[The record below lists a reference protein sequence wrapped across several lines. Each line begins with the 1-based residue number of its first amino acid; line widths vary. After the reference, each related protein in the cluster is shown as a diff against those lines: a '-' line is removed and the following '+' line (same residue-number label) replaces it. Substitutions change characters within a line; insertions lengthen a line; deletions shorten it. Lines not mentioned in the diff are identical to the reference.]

1 MWIETTL
8 RIAMLTVAALGAP
21 AADRVAAQVVPPPA
35 DVLMFSREG
44 CPHCAAAKLFLADLG
59 RRRPQLRFEIRDVAR
74 DTAALGALHAL
85 AAQHQLAT
93 IGVPTFVVNGHV
105 LVGFQSAETT
115 GRAIE
120 ARLPL
125 RRESAAAAADA
136 CTIDVA
142 SADCAPDPGKASAI
156 DLPVFG
162 RLRVEEIGLPAIT
175 IAIGLIDGFNP
186 CAMWVLLFLLSILV
200 GLRNRAR
207 MFAIGGVFVLTSGVA
222 YFAFMAAWL
231 NVFLLIG
238 MVRWVQ
244 VTLGLVA
251 IGMALLNL
259 KDFVAFGR
267 GFSLGIPQSAKPGLY
282 ARTRALLRAQSLPA
296 TLLAAAVLAALVNV
310 IELVCTAGLPAV
322 YTQILSLQG
331 VDTFGRYAYLGLYNL
346 AYMADDVLM
355 LTIAVVTLS
364 SRRLQERGARG
375 LKFVSG
381 AVMLVLGLVLI
392 VRPGWLAF

>member
-1 MWIETTL
+1 
-8 RIAMLTVAALGAP
+8 
-21 AADRVAAQVVPPPA
+21 
-35 DVLMFSREG
+35 
-44 CPHCAAAKLFLADLG
+44 
-59 RRRPQLRFEIRDVAR
+59 
-74 DTAALGALHAL
+74 
-85 AAQHQLAT
+85 
-93 IGVPTFVVNGHV
+93 
-105 LVGFQSAETT
+105 
-115 GRAIE
+115 
-120 ARLPL
+120 
-125 RRESAAAAADA
+125 
-136 CTIDVA
+136 
-142 SADCAPDPGKASAI
+142 
-156 DLPVFG
+156 
-162 RLRVEEIGLPAIT
+162 
-175 IAIGLIDGFNP
+175 
-186 CAMWVLLFLLSILV
+186 
-200 GLRNRAR
+200 
-207 MFAIGGVFVLTSGVA
+207 
-222 YFAFMAAWL
+222 
-231 NVFLLIG
+231 